1 MYILKTYSKSL
12 AAVLF
17 AVGTLLLVY
26 SIVTP
31 SKWPTSY
38 NQSVVNKLEQAKQR
52 DIQCL
57 AENIYHEARSESVTG
72 QRAVAWVT
80 MNRANDPRYPN
91 SICEVV
97 YQAKTDSAGRPLRN
111 QCQFSWYCDGSKD
124 VVANKERWEQAVEI
138 AEQVLQH
145 WGKSPD
151 PTVGAVMYHAIW
163 MDQRPFWAGS
173 YTRVVR
179 IDNHVFYK

>member
-26 SIVTP
+26 SIVASGDT
-31 SKWPTSY
+31 PTSY

-72 QRAVAWVT
+72 QRAVA
-80 MNRANDPRYPN
+80 
-91 SICEVV
+91 
-97 YQAKTDSAGRPLRN
+97 
-111 QCQFSWYCDGSKD
+111 
-124 VVANKERWEQAVEI
+124 
-138 AEQVLQH
+138 
-145 WGKSPD
+145 
-151 PTVGAVMYHAIW
+151 
-163 MDQRPFWAGS
+163 
-173 YTRVVR
+173 
-179 IDNHVFYK
+179 

>member
-1 MYILKTYSKSL
+1 MYKLNSKSL
-12 AAVLF
+12 AAALF
-17 AVGTLLLVY
+17 AVGLLLLVLNAA
-26 SIVTP
+26 IP
-31 SKWPTSY
+31 SLQEPPS
-38 NQSVVNKLEQAKQR
+38 NQSTVVNSLEQAKQR

-57 AENIYHEARSESVTG
+57 AKNIYHEARSESVTG
-72 QRAVAWVT
+72 QQAVAWVT

-97 YQAKTDSAGRPLRN
+97 YQAKTDSAGRPLRH
-111 QCQFSWYCDGSKD
+111 QCQFSWYCDGAKD
-124 VVANKERWEQAVEI
+124 VVANKERWQQAVEI
-138 AEQVLQH
+138 AEQVLHH

-151 PTVGAVMYHAIW
+151 PTVGAVMYHATW
-163 MDQRPFWAGS
+163 MEQRPFWAES

>member
-1 MYILKTYSKSL
+1 MHILKTYSKSL

-17 AVGTLLLVY
+17 ALGLLLLAV
-26 SIVTP
+26 STVTTFKVP
-31 SKWPTSY
+31 PAHD
-38 NQSVVNKLEQAKQR
+38 QAVVNKLEQAKQR

-57 AENIYHEARSESVTG
+57 AKNIYHEARSESVTG
-72 QRAVAWVT
+72 QQAVAWVT

-97 YQAKTDSAGRPLRN
+97 YQAKTDSAGRPLRH
-111 QCQFSWYCDGSKD
+111 QCQFSWYCDGAKD
-124 VVANKERWEQAVEI
+124 VVANKDRWEQAVAI
-138 AEQVLQH
+138 AEQVLHH

-151 PTVGAVMYHAIW
+151 PTVGAVMYHATW
-163 MDQRPFWAGS
+163 MDQRPFWAES